1 MGVIPIFMYQP
12 RTGKPDRDAKVG
24 GALKYLHSESLR
36 IRKNSSTE
44 SGAAEDDVTQFSRSG
59 VHGQANP
66 NAPSLSQ
73 TSVPAPAPTAAAEK
87 KAGSWDCLWPAI
99 VAAILVKLFGLAG
112 GRVTFGCC
120 CWLKPKFGTCGAV
133 DASGV
138 IGAVVAPSAYWR

>member
-1 MGVIPIFMYQP
+1 MFMYQP
-12 RTGKPDRDAKVG
+12 RTGKPYRDAKIRG
-24 GALKYLHSESLR
+24 ELKCLHSESLR

-73 TSVPAPAPTAAAEK
+73 TSVPAPAPITAAEK